1 MARIRTIKPEFWTDG
16 KIVQLP
22 FYVRLVFIGLWNFCD
37 DAGYLLEEHD
47 RIKMQIMPGD
57 DVDVEASI
65 DLLVACGLL
74 SRHTLKSGGTA
85 LQINHFVD
93 HQKIS
98 HPSPSKIAPEVSGK
112 IRIRD
117 EDRRK
122 VAIKYG
128 CEPGGSK
135 DVQCYSCGMAGR
147 IWWPRTQKNK
157 PSFWVAFSGLE
168 LSHFIAESSGGLNS
182 SENLVLCCRSCNRS
196 MATDTPFSRIV
207 QKIPEDSGVL
217 LLEGKGEEG
226 KGEEGKVPILSA
238 SETEGGRREYSEEF
252 EEFWNEFPK
261 QRRTKKQEAYR
272 KWKLALKR
280 ADAGLL
286 IRRASDYANS
296 EQGRS
301 EYAVMPSVWLSAA
314 MWEDEPE
321 AWIRSGRSEVVKPKV
336 EKAEGAFF

>member
-37 DAGYLLEEHD
+37 DDGYLLEEHD
-47 RIKMQIMPGD
+47 RLKMQIMPGD

-65 DLLVACGLL
+65 DLLVACELL
-74 SRHTLKSGGTA
+74 SRHTLKIGGTA

-135 DVQCYSCGMAGR
+135 DVQCYSCGM
-147 IWWPRTQKNK
+147 
-157 PSFWVAFSGLE
+157 
-168 LSHFIAESSGGLNS
+168 
-182 SENLVLCCRSCNRS
+182 
-196 MATDTPFSRIV
+196 
-207 QKIPEDSGVL
+207 
-217 LLEGKGEEG
+217 
-226 KGEEGKVPILSA
+226 
-238 SETEGGRREYSEEF
+238 
-252 EEFWNEFPK
+252 
-261 QRRTKKQEAYR
+261 
-272 KWKLALKR
+272 
-280 ADAGLL
+280 
-286 IRRASDYANS
+286 
-296 EQGRS
+296 
-301 EYAVMPSVWLSAA
+301 
-314 MWEDEPE
+314 
-321 AWIRSGRSEVVKPKV
+321 
-336 EKAEGAFF
+336 